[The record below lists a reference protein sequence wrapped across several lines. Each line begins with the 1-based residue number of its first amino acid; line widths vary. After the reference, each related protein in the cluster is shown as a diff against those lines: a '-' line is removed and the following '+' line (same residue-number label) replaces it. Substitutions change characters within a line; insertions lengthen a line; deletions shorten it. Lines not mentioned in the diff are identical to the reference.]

1 MAYKFKVSA
10 ERSNLMRKIRSDK
23 TTPEVFLQKLLRK
36 EKIRFRKNCSA
47 LAGKPDIAFLDKKLA
62 VFVDGE
68 FWHGYHWEEKKKKI
82 RVNRRYWLPKIEKN
96 ILRDKQNNRKLNKEG
111 WKVLRF
117 WQQQI
122 IEDPIKC
129 LTKIK
134 KALKA
139 SPR

>member
-10 ERSNLMRKIRSDK
+10 ERSSLMRKIRSDK

-36 EKIRFRKNCSA
+36 EKIGFKKNCSI
-47 LAGKPDIAFLDKKLA
+47 LAGKPDIAFLDRKLA
-62 VFVDGE
+62 VFIDGE
-68 FWHGYHWEEKKKKI
+68 FWHGYHWEAKKKKI
-82 RVNRRYWLPKIEKN
+82 RANRRYWLPKIERN
-96 ILRDKQNNRKLNKEG
+96 ILRDKQNNKKLKKEG

-122 IEDPIKC
+122 IKDPQKC

-139 SPR
+139 SPK

>member
-23 TTPEVFLQKLLRK
+23 TTPEILLQRLLRK
-36 EKIRFRKNCSA
+36 EKIRFKKNCSV
-47 LAGKPDIAFLDKKLA
+47 LAGKPDIAFVDKKLA

-68 FWHGYHWEEKKKKI
+68 FWHGYLWETKRKKI
-82 RVNRRYWLPKIEKN
+82 RANRAYWVPKIERN
-96 ILRDKQNNRKLNKEG
+96 ILRDKQNNKKLKKEG
-111 WKVLRF
+111 WRVLRF

-122 IEDPIKC
+122 IKDSTKC

-139 SPR
+139 N